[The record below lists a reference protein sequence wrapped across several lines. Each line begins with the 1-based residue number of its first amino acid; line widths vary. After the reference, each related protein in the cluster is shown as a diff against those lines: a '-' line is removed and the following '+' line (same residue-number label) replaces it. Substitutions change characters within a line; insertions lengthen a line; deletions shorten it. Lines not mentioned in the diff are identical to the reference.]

1 MGFSVE
7 APPPVAAIRRAE
19 LFFSVLLQYFQA
31 EGSIRP

>member
-7 APPPVAAIRRAE
+7 VPPAAAAIRRSG